1 MRKGLYN
8 EEELEDEA
16 LDGSGFADATQ
27 EPDEKY
33 YDASASVPSGDDLHK
48 SKRSYKATAGGDNP
62 MNTESAIKSTL
73 RNSDAIITISNTI
86 KTEILSIKNN
96 LNTIVFGGG
105 VSANSYLKNRL
116 DKASKLNNWK
126 VFIPELQYTTDNAA
140 MIGIVGHLKYK
151 DSVKSSLNST
161 PSPRLTF

>member
-1 MRKGLYN
+1 MKFTN
-8 EEELEDEA
+8 KKKKSIIVFAHKEKTKNQNFIDEN
-16 LDGSGFADATQ
+16 LNDIC
-27 EPDEKY
+27 
-33 YDASASVPSGDDLHK
+33 ASIQKNLIDNLL
-48 SKRSYKATAGGDNP
+48 SK
-62 MNTESAIKSTL
+62 I
-73 RNSDAIITISNTI
+73 
-86 KTEILSIKNN
+86 EILSIKNN

>member
-1 MRKGLYN
+1 MKYKFPLPKVKGGDISY
-8 EEELEDEA
+8 
-16 LDGSGFADATQ
+16 SGTKTAFINF
-27 EPDEKY
+27 
-33 YDASASVPSGDDLHK
+33 LHK
-48 SKRSYKATAGGDNP
+48 EKTKNQNFIDENLNDICASIQKNLIDNLLSK
-62 MNTESAIKSTL
+62 I
-73 RNSDAIITISNTI
+73 
-86 KTEILSIKNN
+86 EILSIKNN